1 MGAMETRDAVLSF
14 RVTASLKAE
23 LQRRADASRRKLAD
37 YVTLILENHVE
48 DTPDPKPAKSKK
60 S

>member
-1 MGAMETRDAVLSF
+1 MRAMETRDVVLSI
-14 RVTASLKAE
+14 RVTASMKAE

-37 YVTLILENHVE
+37 YVVLVLEDHVE

-60 S
+60 